1 MTGCKC
7 ELRYSAFSFWCCINR
22 LYHDFIVKNGEK
34 RVAPQHHCYW
44 CVIEKN
50 NTLQIKTIQLIKS
63 LFKISTRFLYSRYF
77 QRYKVLSVEKF
88 TKSSKYSTTAIGLW
102 RCRLTK
108 TVRWFVGL
116 TSETKTTRKYQP
128 TDNNDRLD

>member
-7 ELRYSAFSFWCCINR
+7 ELRYSVFSFWCCINR

-34 RVAPQHHCYW
+34 RVAPQHIVNDVLLKKIIRCRLKPFNWLNLYLKYRQDFSIPGISS
-44 CVIEKN
+44 V
-50 NTLQIKTIQLIKS
+50 IKS
-63 LFKISTRFLYSRYF
+63 YQSKNSL
-77 QRYKVLSVEKF
+77 KVVNIVQLLLVF
-88 TKSSKYSTTAIGLW
+88 DD
-102 RCRLTK
+102 RRLTK